1 MDKIS
6 IPLIKANELE
16 LLGVKVMFSLKS
28 STMSIQ
34 NSLNIV
40 SSGSPSA
47 SAVSEALKSRR
58 RVKVPALTEKRALER
73 SKLLYVAR

>member
-6 IPLIKANELE
+6 TPLIKENELE

-34 NSLNIV
+34 NCLNIV

-58 RVKVPALTEKRALER
+58 RVKVPALSENRALER
-73 SKLLYVAR
+73 SKLLHVAG

>member
-6 IPLIKANELE
+6 TPLINANELE

-47 SAVSEALKSRR
+47 SVVSEALKSRR
-58 RVKVPALTEKRALER
+58 TVKVPALTENRALEQL
-73 SKLLYVAR
+73 KLL

>member
-6 IPLIKANELE
+6 TPLIKENELE

-40 SSGSPSA
+40 SSRSPSA
-47 SAVSEALKSRR
+47 SAVSEALKSQR
-58 RVKVPALTEKRALER
+58 RVKVPALSENRALER
-73 SKLLYVAR
+73 SKLLYVAG

>member
-6 IPLIKANELE
+6 TPLINANELE

-40 SSGSPSA
+40 SSGSPST
-47 SAVSEALKSRR
+47 SAVSEALKSQRT
-58 RVKVPALTEKRALER
+58 VKVPALTENRALEQL
-73 SKLLYVAR
+73 KLL

>member
-1 MDKIS
+1 MK
-6 IPLIKANELE
+6 
-16 LLGVKVMFSLKS
+16 LLGLKVMFSLKS

-47 SAVSEALKSRR
+47 SAVSEALKSQR

-73 SKLLYVAR
+73 SKLLYVAG